1 VIKKIYLASSW
12 RNDFQPAIV
21 TLLRTA
27 GFEVYDFRNPPNK
40 SGFAWKGIS
49 DNWLNW
55 TPDEYRESLKHPD
68 AEAGFTADFD
78 GMKWADACV
87 LLLPCGRSAHF
98 EAGYFWGAGK
108 PVHILWHGKNEPE
121 LMYKGADSINTSPHE
136 LLGSLGI
143 KD

>member
-1 VIKKIYLASSW
+1 MKIYLASSW
-12 RNDFQPAIV
+12 RNEMQPAIV

-27 GFEVYDFRNPPNK
+27 QFEVYDFRNPPGK

-55 TPDEYRESLKHPD
+55 TPEEYKESLKHPD
-68 AEAGFTADFD
+68 AVAGFNADFD

-108 PVHILWHGKNEPE
+108 TVHILWTGKNEPE
-121 LMYKGADSINTSPHE
+121 LMYKGAKSINLSPME
-136 LLGSLGI
+136 LLASLGI